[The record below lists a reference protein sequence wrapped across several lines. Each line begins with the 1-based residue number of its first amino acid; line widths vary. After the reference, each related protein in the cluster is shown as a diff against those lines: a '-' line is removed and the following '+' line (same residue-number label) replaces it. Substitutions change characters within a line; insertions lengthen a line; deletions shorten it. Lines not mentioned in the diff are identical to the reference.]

1 MSSAA
6 VDRLAMTAAVSR
18 EPQRATSV
26 PDSGSAT
33 TEPSAMASSS
43 RPSADGFKPSLALT
57 WGMREAQLAKPN
69 PDTANTR

>member
-1 MSSAA
+1 MA
-6 VDRLAMTAAVSR
+6 VAVRR
-18 EPQRATSV
+18 EPQRATIV

-43 RPSADGFKPSLALT
+43 RPSADGSSPSRALT